1 MNEQEKEEYGT
12 KIANLLTDHLLIKSI
27 TTLGSNITISGE
39 IFGNAT
45 LEDISRALTSHGV
58 KGSITLR
65 GSDAEIR
72 IKLQSDEI
80 AGIPL
85 INILLFV
92 ATIITT
98 TLAGAMMEGVTD
110 PFSLEGIISGL
121 PFSITLL
128 SILLFHEFGHYFA
141 SKRNNVTA
149 TLPYF
154 IPAPTFIGT
163 FGAFIKMKSP
173 IIDRKSLLEIG
184 AAGPIA
190 GFLVAVPALYYGL
203 STSEVLESVGGAG
216 IHLGDS
222 IIMMILT
229 SLIHPNIA
237 DGYDIYL
244 SSIAFAGWIGLLVTS
259 LNLIPIGQL
268 DGGHIAYALFGKKHD
283 SIAKW
288 AFLPMIPLGYYSI
301 NWILWAILIL
311 VFIKLKHPPVVDE
324 DAPLNVFQK
333 WLGYISIA
341 IFILTF
347 IPIPFS

>member
-80 AGIPL
+80 AGIPI

-244 SSIAFAGWIGLLVTS
+244 SSIAFAGWIG
-259 LNLIPIGQL
+259 
-268 DGGHIAYALFGKKHD
+268 
-283 SIAKW
+283 
-288 AFLPMIPLGYYSI
+288 
-301 NWILWAILIL
+301 
-311 VFIKLKHPPVVDE
+311 
-324 DAPLNVFQK
+324 
-333 WLGYISIA
+333 
-341 IFILTF
+341 
-347 IPIPFS
+347 